1 MNITTELVDEL
12 YLECIKHVQERLIG
26 VNNPQGKHVFHES
39 AHFEILHPES
49 FQNPVSYDGSVFSHT
64 EEEDIFNIEAS
75 HYNQIIKQD
84 ELLRII
90 ECLQRDPDSKKAY
103 LSLWNNDYIFGASGE
118 VPCLVG
124 IHFYIKDDELFTVV
138 HMRSNELLKLLPVDI
153 CFGIALQKYVA
164 SKLEVNTGTYVHQVG
179 SLILYG
185 KDLHELKSL

>member
-1 MNITTELVDEL
+1 MNITTDSVDEL
-12 YLECIKHVQERLIG
+12 YLTCIKQVQERLIG
-26 VNNPQGKHVFHES
+26 LEESQVKHVFHES

-49 FQNPVSYDGSVFSHT
+49 FQNPVSYNGSVFSHT
-64 EEEDIFNIEAS
+64 EKDDIFNVETS
-75 HYNQIIKQD
+75 HYNQVIKQD

-90 ECLQRDPDSKKAY
+90 ECLQRDQDSKKAY
-103 LSLWNNDYIFGASGE
+103 LSLWDNEYIFGASGE

-124 IHFYIKDDELFTVV
+124 IHFYINNGELFTVV

-179 SLILYG
+179 SLILYS
-185 KDLHELKSL
+185 KDLLELKSL